1 MNQNLWYAGVLIVVL
16 GVTLAAVPTG
26 SFSSV
31 SGQRPVDV
39 SVVDDDRALV
49 ALEPT
54 GEVVTSPSRGNA
66 VAVGSIVNNLGTD
79 VTVDY
84 TASIDVNALSL
95 AQSGGSPTLSR
106 GGEHQVTAYC
116 RRPNAESGVATLVV
130 EVDSAQADGVSIS
143 GATLEARVEYD
154 CTSGNGGGN
163 PGNGDDN
170 PGNGGGNDGGDSGDG
185 SDGGDGNPSGPSN
198 GVAYVDSDEDIAYD
212 DGERVLT
219 EQEVA
224 TFDDDDAVLVVGTD
238 NGTIDNSWR
247 AIDISAKRVVVTHTT
262 FTSGDSVDIEAETG
276 IEFTDVTVN
285 SDWGEVTLSGESI
298 TLRRS
303 TIDAKNGKIELA
315 ADGGTLDVRE
325 SAVRGKNDKVE
336 LTGETVQAGGATI
349 RNTNDEIELAA
360 DDGPV
365 NVTGATLDNQ
375 NGKVTLSGESV
386 QARGASI
393 STRNGKI
400 DLTADDGP
408 VDIRDA
414 SLQNRNRDIEV
425 SGETVSARNASITVV
440 NGRISL
446 DADDGLLD
454 IENATVHGEKQ
465 IDLTGER
472 IGAAGASIETKNAQI
487 DLRSGSSDVTLD
499 GATVKTKN
507 AQITVESAG
516 DLRANES
523 VFETTNA
530 DVSLSADGD
539 VFLRG
544 ADLRTTNAELTV
556 ELGDASATLSVDGL
570 EVEDRDDT
578 LDYDPGGA
586 GVTGT
591 PSAGQVRG

>member
-1 MNQNLWYAGVLIVVL
+1 MNQNLWYAGVLIAVL

-66 VAVGSIVNNLGTD
+66 VAVGSIVNNLDTD
-79 VTVDY
+79 VTVEYSARLD
-84 TASIDVNALSL
+84 TNALSL

-116 RRPNAESGVATLVV
+116 RRPNTGSGVATLIV

-143 GATLEARVEYD
+143 DATLEARVEYD

-163 PGNGDDN
+163 PGNG
-170 PGNGGGNDGGDSGDG
+170 GGD
-185 SDGGDGNPSGPSN
+185 DGGDGDGGDNGDGDDGGDGTPAGPSD
-198 GVAYVDSDEDIAYD
+198 GVAYVDTDEDIAYD

-238 NGTIDNSWR
+238 NGTIDNGWR
-247 AIDISAKRVVVTHTT
+247 AIDISAKRVVVRHTT
-262 FTSGDSVDIEAETG
+262 FTSGDSVDIEAETS
-276 IEFTDVTVN
+276 IEFTDVTVV
-285 SDWGEVTLSGESI
+285 SDWGAATLSGESI
-298 TLRRS
+298 TLRQS

-336 LTGETVQAGGATI
+336 LTGETIQAGSATI

-375 NGKVTLSGESV
+375 NGKVTVSGESV
-386 QARGASI
+386 QARGAAI

-400 DLTADDGP
+400 ELAADDGS

-414 SLQNRNRDIEV
+414 SLQNQNRDIEV
-425 SGETVSARNASITVV
+425 GGETVSARNASITVV

-454 IENATVHGEKQ
+454 IEDATVHGEKQ

-472 IGAAGASIETKNAQI
+472 VGAAGASIETKNAQI
-487 DLRSGSSDVTLD
+487 DLQSGAGDVTLD
-499 GATVKTKN
+499 GATVETKN

-516 DLRANES
+516 ELHANES

-539 VFLRG
+539 VFLRD

-556 ELGDASATLSVDGL
+556 GLGDASATLSVDGL